1 MLDFIEP
8 NICGY
13 KVVYSYQMSNFI
25 RSDFKFIQSLSNSC
39 TLNLINSKFLFAK
52 SEKNIFNY
60 NNKKL
65 IIYTL
70 PHKQAPLRYHVNL
83 IEIHTISINYNSLKI
98 RFYSGNCLEIKVDKD
113 LIFKRIERFLK
124 IVQHG

>member
-8 NICGY
+8 NISGY

-25 RSDFKFIQSLSNSC
+25 TSDFRFIRSLSNSD
-39 TLNLINSKFLFAK
+39 TINLTNLKFLIGESQKNSVRYINKNLIV
-52 SEKNIFNY
+52 
-60 NNKKL
+60 
-65 IIYTL
+65 YTL

-83 IEIHTISINYNSLKI
+83 IEIHTMSLNYNCLKLS
-98 RFYSGNCLEIKVDKD
+98 FYSGNCLEIKVQKD
-113 LIFKRIERFLK
+113 SIYKRIRRLLK